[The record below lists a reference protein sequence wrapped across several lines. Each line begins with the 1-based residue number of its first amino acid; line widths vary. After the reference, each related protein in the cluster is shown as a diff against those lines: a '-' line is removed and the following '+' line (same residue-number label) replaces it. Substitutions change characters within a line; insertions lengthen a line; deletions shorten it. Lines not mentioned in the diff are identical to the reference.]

1 MKARVARAGL
11 VFLLAASGAAL
22 WWAFRGD
29 VATEP
34 GITASGTVEATE
46 ADLGFQLPGRIETI
60 LPREGDRVD
69 AGAILARLDL
79 AEAGARRDQAEAAV
93 EATRARLLEMEA
105 GARRQEVTRAELAV
119 RAAREAL
126 DDRLRDR
133 ERTRR
138 LHEGGAVSRE
148 ALEKATTAAILAE
161 TSLEQAMESLELVRE
176 GPRSEQVA
184 AQRALLRQAEAT
196 LAQAEA
202 ALASGVITAP
212 FAGTVALRHR
222 EPGEAVGAGAPVLTL
237 RDLDDRWVRI
247 YVRGDAIGRVRP
259 GQEAVLTSDAPGGGT
274 HRGEVFFIGSQAEFT
289 PRNVQTT
296 EERTRLVYPV
306 RVRILED
313 PEVELKPGL
322 PVDVLLHV
330 EGGRDG

>member
-1 MKARVARAGL
+1 MNMRVRALGL
-11 VFLLAASGAAL
+11 VLLVVASGAAL
-22 WWAFRGD
+22 WWVLRRDPAIE
-29 VATEP
+29 A
-34 GITASGTVEATE
+34 GIAASGTVEATE
-46 ADLGFQLPGRIETI
+46 ADLGFQIPGRIASI
-60 LPREGDRVD
+60 LPREGDRVE
-69 AGAILARLDL
+69 AGAILALLDQ
-79 AEAGARRDQAEAAV
+79 AEAGARRDQADAAV
-93 EATRARLLEMEA
+93 DAARARLREMEA
-105 GARRQEVTRAELAV
+105 GSRRQEITRAELSV

-148 ALEKATTAAILAE
+148 SLEKATTAALLAE
-161 TSLEQAMESLELVRE
+161 TALEQARESLELVRE
-176 GPRSEQVA
+176 GPRREQVS
-184 AQRALLRQAEAT
+184 AQEAVLRQAEAA

-202 ALASGVITAP
+202 ALASGVIAAP

-247 YVRGDAIGRVRP
+247 YVRGDAIGGVHP
-259 GQEAVLTSDAPGGGT
+259 GQAAILTSDAPGGVP
-274 HRGEVFFIGSQAEFT
+274 HRGEVFFIGSEAEFT

-306 RVRILED
+306 RVRILDD

-322 PVDVLLHV
+322 PVDVVLR
-330 EGGRDG
+330 GGGARGR